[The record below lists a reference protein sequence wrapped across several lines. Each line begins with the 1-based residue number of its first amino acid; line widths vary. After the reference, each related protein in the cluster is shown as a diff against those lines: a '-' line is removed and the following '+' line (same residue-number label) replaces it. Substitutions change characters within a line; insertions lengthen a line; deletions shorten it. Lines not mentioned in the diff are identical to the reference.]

1 MQPWEWNNDLFM
13 KHNQTAFL
21 GLEIIVEGCAGF
33 EIYTFEE
40 RE

>member
-1 MQPWEWNNDLFM
+1 M
-13 KHNQTAFL
+13 KHNQIAFL

-33 EIYTFEE
+33 EIYTFKE